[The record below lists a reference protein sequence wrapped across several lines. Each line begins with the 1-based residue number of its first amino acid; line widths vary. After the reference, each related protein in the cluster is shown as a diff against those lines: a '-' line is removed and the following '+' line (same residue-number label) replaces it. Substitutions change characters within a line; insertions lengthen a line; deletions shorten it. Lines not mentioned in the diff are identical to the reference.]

1 LILAKLVAEIAK
13 DHSWCQQLQ
22 MWRDL
27 TRFVYTAYIS
37 APIKVLA
44 YTVCASLPWP
54 PFCST
59 KRLYSR
65 RPGRRQ
71 IELFE
76 IKVDVHPSKRDFEED
91 DHVQQ
96 HERYREEHTQQA
108 TDRRRHPVSHA
119 GVHFSVTVGL
129 AIFKDQSAAST
140 HQRRDGIL
148 ALSPVFTGPHIVVFA
163 AVLIRQFN
171 HCNSSCCSISNEF
184 PSFQPIHIMPLKHR
198 LRRGFHDNDVTD
210 WSLLQTWNYM

>member
-1 LILAKLVAEIAK
+1 MWLLTVRLILAKLVAEIAK

-119 GVHFSVTVGL
+119 GVHFSRSSRTSQL
-129 AIFKDQSAAST
+129 
-140 HQRRDGIL
+140 HRRTNVEMAYSHYRRCSLDPIL
-148 ALSPVFTGPHIVVFA
+148 WFSL
-163 AVLIRQFN
+163 
-171 HCNSSCCSISNEF
+171 
-184 PSFQPIHIMPLKHR
+184 PS
-198 LRRGFHDNDVTD
+198 
-210 WSLLQTWNYM
+210 